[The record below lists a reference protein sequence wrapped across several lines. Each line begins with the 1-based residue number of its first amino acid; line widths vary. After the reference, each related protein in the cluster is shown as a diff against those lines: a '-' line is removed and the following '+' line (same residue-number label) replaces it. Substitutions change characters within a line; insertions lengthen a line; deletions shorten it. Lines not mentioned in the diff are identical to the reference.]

1 MSTRLQE
8 QIDLITDTLEKS
20 PESGASCL
28 LESMSPAEISHVI
41 ESLPRN
47 LRSPLWLQLPR
58 LKKGEVLLE
67 LQGEL
72 RRSLIKQTDE
82 QELIACLS
90 VMQMDEIA
98 DLDDDLPMSVVSAM
112 VKAMDVH
119 RRERYEQVKLYPDDV
134 AGGLMDVDATAVR
147 GDVSFNAVFR
157 YLRRLR
163 QREGSLPEHLD
174 SLMVIDRH
182 NRFMGTLPLSHIVSY
197 DASTTVSDVM
207 VSDVVGITPLT
218 SALEVA
224 RIFEDQ
230 DLLSAPVIDDKGNLL
245 GRITVDDVINV
256 MRDRADR
263 EILGRAG
270 LDQHEDMFAPVINSS
285 IRRAVWLGINLL
297 TAFLAAWVI
306 GLFEGSIEKMVAL
319 AVLMP
324 VVASMGGVAGSQTLT
339 LVTRGM
345 ALDQIGRRNIWK
357 LAAHELT
364 IGGFNG
370 LFWAGVVAVVAYYW
384 FNDLMLGMVFGAA
397 MLIVIFIG
405 ALAGTFI
412 PLILKWMG
420 IDPALAGGVVLTT
433 ATDAIGFFAF
443 LGLATVMLF

>member
-8 QIDLITDTLEKS
+8 QVDLITDTLEKS

-28 LESMSPAEISHVI
+28 LESMSPAEISRVI
-41 ESLPRN
+41 ESLPWD

-72 RRSLIKQTDE
+72 RRGLIKQTDE

-197 DASTTVSDVM
+197 DFSTTVSDVM
-207 VSDVVGITPLT
+207 ICDVVGITPLT

-230 DLLSAPVIDDKGNLL
+230 DLLSAPVIDDKGYLL

-256 MRDRADR
+256 MRDQADR

-370 LFWAGVVAVVAYYW
+370 IFWAGVVAAIAYYW

-397 MLIVIFIG
+397 MLIVIFTG

-420 IDPALAGGVVLTT
+420 VDPALAGGVVLTT

>member
-1 MSTRLQE
+1 MGKRLQE
-8 QIDLITDTLEKS
+8 QVDLITDALEKN
-20 PESGASCL
+20 PESGATSL
-28 LESMSPAEISHVI
+28 LESMSPAEISRVI
-41 ESLPRN
+41 ESLPGD

-58 LKKGEVLLE
+58 VKKGEVLLE

-98 DLDDDLPMSVVSAM
+98 DLDDDLPMSVVNAM
-112 VKAMDVH
+112 VKAMDIH
-119 RRERYEQVKLYPDDV
+119 LRERYEQVKLYPDDV

-147 GDVSFNAVFR
+147 GDVSFKAVLR
-157 YLRRLR
+157 YLRLLR
-163 QREGSLPEHLD
+163 QREGTLPEHLD

-182 NRFMGTLPLSHIVSY
+182 NRLMGTLPLSHLVSY
-197 DASTTVSDVM
+197 DISTTVSDVM
-207 VSDVVGITPLT
+207 TRNVTGITPLT
-218 SALEVA
+218 SAHEVA

-230 DLLSAPVIDDKGNLL
+230 DLLSSPVIDDKGHLV

-256 MRDRADR
+256 IRDQADR

-270 LDQHEDMFAPVINSS
+270 LDQHEDMFAPVINGSV
-285 IRRAVWLGINLL
+285 RRALWLGINLL

-339 LVTRGM
+339 LVTRGI

-357 LAAHELT
+357 LAVHELT
-364 IGGFNG
+364 IGGLNG
-370 LFWAGVVAVVAYYW
+370 IFWAGVVATIVYYW

-397 MLIVIFIG
+397 MLIVIFTG
-405 ALAGTFI
+405 ALVGTFI
-412 PLILKWMG
+412 PLTLKRMG

>member
-8 QIDLITDTLEKS
+8 QVDLITDSLEKS
-20 PESGASCL
+20 PESGASCFL
-28 LESMSPAEISHVI
+28 VFMSPPEISRVI
-41 ESLPRN
+41 ESLPGD

-67 LQGEL
+67 LKGEL

-98 DLDDDLPMSVVSAM
+98 DLDDDLPMSVVNAM
-112 VKAMDVH
+112 VSAMDVH
-119 RRERYEQVKLYPDDV
+119 RRERYERVKLYPDDV

-147 GDVSFNAVFR
+147 GDVTFKAVLR

-182 NRFMGTLPLSHIVSY
+182 NRYMGILPLSHLVSY
-197 DASTTVSDVM
+197 DLSTTVSDVM
-207 VSDVVGITPLT
+207 LRDVVGITPLT
-218 SALEVA
+218 PNVEVA
-224 RIFEDQ
+224 RIFEDH
-230 DLLSAPVIDDKGNLL
+230 DLMSAPVMDDKGYLL

-256 MRDRADR
+256 MRDQADR

-270 LDQHEDMFAPVINSS
+270 LDQHEDMFAPVLNSS
-285 IRRAVWLGINLL
+285 VRRAVWLGINLL

-324 VVASMGGVAGSQTLT
+324 VVGGVAGSQTLT

-345 ALDQIGRRNIWK
+345 ALDQISRRNIWK

-364 IGGFNG
+364 IGALNG
-370 LFWAGVVAVVAYYW
+370 LFWAGVVAAIAYYW
-384 FNDLMLGMVFGAA
+384 FDDLMLGMVFGAA
-397 MLIVIFIG
+397 MLIVIFTG
-405 ALAGTFI
+405 ALVGTFI
-412 PLILKWMG
+412 PLILKRMG

-443 LGLATVMLF
+443 LGLATVMLL

>member
-8 QIDLITDTLEKS
+8 QVDLITDLLEKS

-28 LESMSPAEISHVI
+28 IESMSPAEIARVI
-41 ESLPRN
+41 ESLPGD
-47 LRSPLWLQLPR
+47 LRIPLWLQLPR
-58 LKKGEVLLE
+58 SKKGEVLLE

-82 QELIACLS
+82 KELIACLS

-98 DLDDDLPMSVVSAM
+98 DLDDDLPMSVVNAM

-147 GDVSFNAVFR
+147 GDVSFKAVLR

-174 SLMVIDRH
+174 SLMVVDRR
-182 NRFMGTLPLSHIVSY
+182 NRFMGILPLSHLVSLEL
-197 DASTTVSDVM
+197 STTVSDVM
-207 VSDVVGITPLT
+207 IRASAGITPLT
-218 SALEVA
+218 SAVDVA

-230 DLLSAPVIDDKGNLL
+230 DLLSAPVIDDQGYLV
-245 GRITVDDVINV
+245 GRITIDDVIDV
-256 MRDRADR
+256 MRDQADR

-270 LDQHEDMFAPVINSS
+270 LDRHEDMFAPVINSS
-285 IRRAVWLGINLL
+285 VRRAGWLGINLL

-306 GLFEGSIEKMVAL
+306 GFFEGAIERMVAL

-345 ALDQIGRRNIWK
+345 ALDQIGRRNIWN

-364 IGGFNG
+364 IGGLNG
-370 LFWAGVVAVVAYYW
+370 VFWAAVVAAIAYYW

-397 MLIVIFIG
+397 MLIVIFTG
-405 ALAGTFI
+405 ALVGTFI
-412 PLILKWMG
+412 PLILKRIG

>member
-1 MSTRLQE
+1 MSTRLNE
-8 QIDLITDTLEKS
+8 QVDLITDALEKS
-20 PESGASCL
+20 PESGATCL
-28 LESMSPAEISHVI
+28 VEPMSPAEIARVI
-41 ESLPRN
+41 ESLPGD

-67 LQGEL
+67 LQGGL
-72 RRSLIKQTDE
+72 RRRLIKQTDE

-147 GDVSFNAVFR
+147 GDVSFKAVLR

-182 NRFMGTLPLSHIVSY
+182 NSFMGTLPLSHLVSY
-197 DASTTVSDVM
+197 DLSTTVSDVM
-207 VSDVVGITPLT
+207 ARNVVGITPLT

-230 DLLSAPVIDDKGNLL
+230 DLLSAPVIDDKGYLV

-256 MRDRADR
+256 MRDQADR

-285 IRRAVWLGINLL
+285 VRRAVWLGINLL

-370 LFWAGVVAVVAYYW
+370 IFWAGVVAAIAYYW

-397 MLIVIFIG
+397 MLIVIFTG
-405 ALAGTFI
+405 ALVGTFI
-412 PLILKWMG
+412 PLILKRMG

>member
-8 QIDLITDTLEKS
+8 QVDLITDALEES

-28 LESMSPAEISHVI
+28 VESMSPAEISRVI
-41 ESLPRN
+41 ESLPGD

-67 LQGEL
+67 LQGGL
-72 RRSLIKQTDE
+72 RRRLIKQTDE

-98 DLDDDLPMSVVSAM
+98 DLDHDLPMSVVNAM
-112 VKAMDVH
+112 VKAMDIH
-119 RRERYEQVKLYPDDV
+119 RRERYEQIKLYPDDV

-147 GDVSFNAVFR
+147 GDVSFKAVLRF
-157 YLRRLR
+157 LRRLR

-182 NRFMGTLPLSHIVSY
+182 NRFMGTLPLSHLVSY
-197 DASTTVSDVM
+197 DLSTTVSDVM
-207 VSDVVGITPLT
+207 ARNVVGITPLT

-230 DLLSAPVIDDKGNLL
+230 DLLSAPVIDDKGYLV

-256 MRDRADR
+256 MRDQADR

-285 IRRAVWLGINLL
+285 VRRAVWLGINLL

-370 LFWAGVVAVVAYYW
+370 IFWAGVVAAIAYYW

-397 MLIVIFIG
+397 MLIVIFTG
-405 ALAGTFI
+405 ALVGTFI
-412 PLILKWMG
+412 PLILKRIG

-443 LGLATVMLF
+443 LGLATIMLF

>member
-197 DASTTVSDVM
+197 DSSTTVSDVM

>member
-1 MSTRLQE
+1 MSKRLQE
-8 QIDLITDTLEKS
+8 QVNLISDTLEKNS
-20 PESGASCL
+20 DSSVSGF
-28 LESMSPAEISHVI
+28 LESMSPSEISRVI
-41 ESLPRN
+41 ESLPLD
-47 LRSPLWLQLPR
+47 LRGPLWRQVTL

-67 LQGEL
+67 LQGIL
-72 RRSLIKQTDE
+72 RSSLIKQTDE

-98 DLDDDLPMSVVSAM
+98 DLDDYLPMSVVSAM
-112 VKAMDVH
+112 VKTMDIQ

-147 GDVSFNAVFR
+147 GDVSFSAVFR

-182 NRFMGTLPLSHIVSY
+182 NRFMGTLPLSNLVSY
-197 DASTTVSDVM
+197 DTSTTVSDVM
-207 VSDVVGITPLT
+207 ICNVVGITPLT
-218 SALEVA
+218 SALEVT

-230 DLLSAPVIDDKGNLL
+230 DLLSAPVIDDKGYLV

-256 MRDRADR
+256 IRDQADR
-263 EILGRAG
+263 EVLGRAG

-285 IRRAVWLGINLL
+285 LRRAIWLGINLL

-345 ALDQIGRRNIWK
+345 ALDQISRRNIWK
-357 LAAHELT
+357 LAAHELA

-370 LFWAGVVAVVAYYW
+370 VFWAAVVAVVAYYW
-384 FNDLMLGMVFGAA
+384 FNDLMLGLVFGAA

-405 ALAGTFI
+405 ALVGTFI
-412 PLILKWMG
+412 PLILKRIG
-420 IDPALAGGVVLTT
+420 VDPALAGGVVLTT

>member
-8 QIDLITDTLEKS
+8 QVDLITDSLEKS
-20 PESGASCL
+20 PESGASCF
-28 LESMSPAEISHVI
+28 LEFMSPAEISRVI
-41 ESLPRN
+41 ESLPGDLRN
-47 LRSPLWLQLPR
+47 PLWLQLPR

-67 LQGEL
+67 LKGEL

-98 DLDDDLPMSVVSAM
+98 DLDDDLPMSVVNAM
-112 VKAMDVH
+112 VTAMDVH
-119 RRERYEQVKLYPDDV
+119 RRERYEQVKQYPDDV

-147 GDVSFNAVFR
+147 ADVTFKAVLR
-157 YLRRLR
+157 YLRRMR

-182 NRFMGTLPLSHIVSY
+182 NRFMGILPLSYLVSY
-197 DASTTVSDVM
+197 DLSTTVSDVM
-207 VSDVVGITPLT
+207 SRDVVGITPLT
-218 SALEVA
+218 PDVEVA
-224 RIFEDQ
+224 RIFEDH
-230 DLLSAPVIDDKGNLL
+230 DLLSAPVMDDKGYLV

-256 MRDRADR
+256 MRDQADR

-285 IRRAVWLGINLL
+285 VRRALWLGINLL

-345 ALDQIGRRNIWK
+345 ALDQISRRNIWK

-364 IGGFNG
+364 IGALNG
-370 LFWAGVVAVVAYYW
+370 LFWAGVVASIAYYW

-397 MLIVIFIG
+397 MLIVIFTG
-405 ALAGTFI
+405 ALVGTFI
-412 PLILKWMG
+412 PLILKRMG
-420 IDPALAGGVVLTT
+420 IDPALASGVVLTT

>member
-1 MSTRLQE
+1 MSTRLNE
-8 QIDLITDTLEKS
+8 QVDLITDALEKS
-20 PESGASCL
+20 PESGATCL
-28 LESMSPAEISHVI
+28 VEPMSPAEIARVI
-41 ESLPRN
+41 ESLPGD

-67 LQGEL
+67 LQGGL
-72 RRSLIKQTDE
+72 RRRLIKQTDE

-98 DLDDDLPMSVVSAM
+98 DLDNDLPMSVVSAM
-112 VKAMDVH
+112 VNAMDVH

-147 GDVSFNAVFR
+147 GDVSFKAVLR

-182 NRFMGTLPLSHIVSY
+182 NSFMGTLPLSHLVSY
-197 DASTTVSDVM
+197 DLSTTVSDVM
-207 VSDVVGITPLT
+207 TRNVVGITPLT

-230 DLLSAPVIDDKGNLL
+230 DLLSAPVIDDKGYLV

-256 MRDRADR
+256 MRDQADR

-285 IRRAVWLGINLL
+285 VRRAVWLGINLL

-370 LFWAGVVAVVAYYW
+370 IFWAGVVAAIAYYW

-397 MLIVIFIG
+397 MLIVIFTG
-405 ALAGTFI
+405 ALVGTFI
-412 PLILKWMG
+412 PLILKRMG

>member
-1 MSTRLQE
+1 MATA
-8 QIDLITDTLEKS
+8 T
-20 PESGASCL
+20 A
-28 LESMSPAEISHVI
+28 
-41 ESLPRN
+41 
-47 LRSPLWLQLPR
+47 

-197 DASTTVSDVM
+197 DFSTTVSDVM
-207 VSDVVGITPLT
+207 ICDVVGITPLT

-230 DLLSAPVIDDKGNLL
+230 DLLSAPVIDDKGYLL

-256 MRDRADR
+256 MRDQADR

-370 LFWAGVVAVVAYYW
+370 IFWAGVVAAIAYYW

-397 MLIVIFIG
+397 MLIVIFTG

>member
-8 QIDLITDTLEKS
+8 QVDLITDTLEKS

-28 LESMSPAEISHVI
+28 LESMSPAEISRVI
-41 ESLPRN
+41 ESLPWD

-197 DASTTVSDVM
+197 DFSTTVSDVM
-207 VSDVVGITPLT
+207 ICDVVGITPLT

-230 DLLSAPVIDDKGNLL
+230 DLLSAPVIDDKGYLL

-256 MRDRADR
+256 MRDQADR

-370 LFWAGVVAVVAYYW
+370 IFWAGVVAAIAYYW

-397 MLIVIFIG
+397 MLIVIFTG

-443 LGLATVMLF
+443 LGLATIMLF

>member
-8 QIDLITDTLEKS
+8 QVDLITDALEKS
-20 PESGASCL
+20 PESGATSL
-28 LESMSPAEISHVI
+28 LKSMSPAGISRVI
-41 ESLPRN
+41 ESLPGD

-58 LKKGEVLLE
+58 VKKGEVLLE

-72 RRSLIKQTDE
+72 RRNLIKQTDE
-82 QELIACLS
+82 KELVACLS

-98 DLDDDLPMSVVSAM
+98 DLDDDLPISVVDAM
-112 VKAMDVH
+112 VKTMDIH
-119 RRERYEQVKLYPDDV
+119 LRERYEQVRLYPDDV

-147 GDVSFNAVFR
+147 GDVSFKAVFR

-182 NRFMGTLPLSHIVSY
+182 NHLMGTLPLSDLVSY
-197 DASTTVSDVM
+197 DISTTVSDVM
-207 VSDVVGITPLT
+207 TSNVVGITPLT
-218 SALEVA
+218 SANEVA

-230 DLLSAPVIDDKGNLL
+230 DLLSSPVIDDKGHLM

-256 MRDRADR
+256 MRDQADR
-263 EILGRAG
+263 EILRRAG

-285 IRRAVWLGINLL
+285 VRRALWLGINLL

-339 LVTRGM
+339 LVTRGI

-357 LAAHELT
+357 LALHELT
-364 IGGFNG
+364 IGGLNG
-370 LFWAGVVAVVAYYW
+370 LFWAGVVAIIAYYW
-384 FNDLMLGMVFGAA
+384 FNDLMLGLVFGAA
-397 MLIVIFIG
+397 MLIVIFTG
-405 ALAGTFI
+405 ALVGTFI
-412 PLILKWMG
+412 PLILKRMG

>member
-1 MSTRLQE
+1 MSKLLQE
-8 QIDLITDTLEKS
+8 QVILISDTLEKNS
-20 PESGASCL
+20 DSSVSGF
-28 LESMSPAEISHVI
+28 LESMSPAEISRVI
-41 ESLPRN
+41 ESLPLD
-47 LRSPLWLQLPR
+47 LRGPLWRQVTL

-67 LQGEL
+67 LQGIL
-72 RRSLIKQTDE
+72 RSSLIKQTDE

-98 DLDDDLPMSVVSAM
+98 DLDDYLPMSVVSAM
-112 VKAMDVH
+112 VKTMDIQ

-147 GDVSFNAVFR
+147 GDVSFSAVFR

-182 NRFMGTLPLSHIVSY
+182 NRFMGTLPLSNLVSY
-197 DASTTVSDVM
+197 DTSTTVSDVM
-207 VSDVVGITPLT
+207 ICNVVGITPLT
-218 SALEVA
+218 SALEVT

-230 DLLSAPVIDDKGNLL
+230 DLLSAPVIDDKGYLV

-256 MRDRADR
+256 IRDQADR
-263 EILGRAG
+263 EVLGRAG

-285 IRRAVWLGINLL
+285 LRRAIWLGINLL

-345 ALDQIGRRNIWK
+345 ALDQISRRNIWK
-357 LAAHELT
+357 LAAHELA

-370 LFWAGVVAVVAYYW
+370 VFWAAVVAVVAYYW
-384 FNDLMLGMVFGAA
+384 FNDLMLGLVFGAA

-405 ALAGTFI
+405 ALVGTFI
-412 PLILKWMG
+412 PLILKRIG
-420 IDPALAGGVVLTT
+420 VDPALAGGVVLTT

>member
-8 QIDLITDTLEKS
+8 QVDLITDTLEKS

-28 LESMSPAEISHVI
+28 LESMSPAEISRVI
-41 ESLPRN
+41 ESLPWD

-72 RRSLIKQTDE
+72 RRGLIKQTDE

-197 DASTTVSDVM
+197 DFSTTVSDVM
-207 VSDVVGITPLT
+207 ICDVVGITPLT

-230 DLLSAPVIDDKGNLL
+230 DLLSAPVIDDKGYLL

-256 MRDRADR
+256 MRDQADR

-370 LFWAGVVAVVAYYW
+370 IFWAGVVAAIAYYW

-397 MLIVIFIG
+397 MLIVIFTG

>member
-8 QIDLITDTLEKS
+8 QIDLITDALEKE
-20 PESGASCL
+20 PENGVSHL
-28 LESMSPAEISHVI
+28 LDPMSPAEISHVI
-41 ESLPRN
+41 ESLPWG
-47 LRSPLWLQLPR
+47 LRSPLWQQLPR

-72 RRSLIKQTDE
+72 RRSLIKQTSD

-112 VKAMDVH
+112 VETMDIH

-147 GDVSFNAVFR
+147 GDVSFSAVLR
-157 YLRRLR
+157 YLRRQR
-163 QREGSLPEHLD
+163 QREGALPEHLD

-182 NRFMGTLPLSHIVSY
+182 NHFMGTLPLSHLVSY
-197 DASTTVSDVM
+197 DVSTTVSDVM
-207 VSDVVGITPLT
+207 ICDVVGITPLT
-218 SALEVA
+218 SAIEVA
-224 RIFEDQ
+224 RIFEDK
-230 DLLSAPVIDDKGNLL
+230 DLLSAPVIDDNGYLV

-256 MRDRADR
+256 IRDQADR

-270 LDQHEDMFAPVINSS
+270 LDYHEDMFAPVINSS
-285 IRRAVWLGINLL
+285 VRRAVWLGINLL
-297 TAFLAAWVI
+297 TAFMAAWVI

-345 ALDQIGRRNIWK
+345 ALDQISRRNIWK
-357 LAAHELT
+357 LAMHELT
-364 IGGFNG
+364 IGGLNG
-370 LFWAGVVAVVAYYW
+370 MFWASVVAAIAYYW
-384 FNDLMLGMVFGAA
+384 FNDLMLGMVFGTA
-397 MLIVIFIG
+397 MLIVILTG
-405 ALAGTFI
+405 ALVGAFI
-412 PLILKWMG
+412 PLILKRIG

-443 LGLATVMLF
+443 LGLATVLLF

>member
-1 MSTRLQE
+1 
-8 QIDLITDTLEKS
+8 
-20 PESGASCL
+20 
-28 LESMSPAEISHVI
+28 
-41 ESLPRN
+41 
-47 LRSPLWLQLPR
+47 
-58 LKKGEVLLE
+58 VLLE
-67 LQGEL
+67 LQGIL
-72 RRSLIKQTDE
+72 RSSLIKQTDE

-98 DLDDDLPMSVVSAM
+98 DLDDYLPMSVVSAM
-112 VKAMDVH
+112 VKTMDIQ

-147 GDVSFNAVFR
+147 GDVSFSAVFR

-182 NRFMGTLPLSHIVSY
+182 NRFMGTLPLSNLVSY
-197 DASTTVSDVM
+197 DTSTTVSDVM
-207 VSDVVGITPLT
+207 ICNVVGITPLT
-218 SALEVA
+218 SALEVT

-230 DLLSAPVIDDKGNLL
+230 DLLSAPVIDDKGYLV

-256 MRDRADR
+256 IRDQADR
-263 EILGRAG
+263 EVLGRAG

-285 IRRAVWLGINLL
+285 LRRAIWLGINLL

-345 ALDQIGRRNIWK
+345 ALDQISRRNIWK
-357 LAAHELT
+357 LAAHELA

-370 LFWAGVVAVVAYYW
+370 VFWAAVVAVVAYYW
-384 FNDLMLGMVFGAA
+384 FNDLMLGLVFGAA

-405 ALAGTFI
+405 ALVGTFI
-412 PLILKWMG
+412 PLILKRIG
-420 IDPALAGGVVLTT
+420 VDPALAGGVVLTT

>member
-1 MSTRLQE
+1 
-8 QIDLITDTLEKS
+8 
-20 PESGASCL
+20 
-28 LESMSPAEISHVI
+28 
-41 ESLPRN
+41 
-47 LRSPLWLQLPR
+47 
-58 LKKGEVLLE
+58 
-67 LQGEL
+67 
-72 RRSLIKQTDE
+72 
-82 QELIACLS
+82 
-90 VMQMDEIA
+90 MQMDEIA
-98 DLDDDLPMSVVSAM
+98 DLDDDLPMSVVDAM
-112 VKAMDVH
+112 VKTMDIH
-119 RRERYEQVKLYPDDV
+119 LRERYEQVRLYPDDV

-147 GDVSFNAVFR
+147 GDVSLKAALR

-174 SLMVIDRH
+174 SLMIIDRH
-182 NRFMGTLPLSHIVSY
+182 NHLMGTLPLSDLVSY
-197 DASTTVSDVM
+197 DISTTVSEVM
-207 VSDVVGITPLT
+207 TRNIVGITPLT
-218 SALEVA
+218 SAHEVA

-230 DLLSAPVIDDKGNLL
+230 DLLSSPVIDDKGHLV

-256 MRDRADR
+256 MRDQADR
-263 EILGRAG
+263 EILRRAG
-270 LDQHEDMFAPVINSS
+270 LDQHEYMFAPVINSS
-285 IRRAVWLGINLL
+285 VRRALWLGINLL

-339 LVTRGM
+339 LVTRGI

-357 LAAHELT
+357 LAMHELT

-370 LFWAGVVAVVAYYW
+370 IFWAGVVATIAYFW

-397 MLIVIFIG
+397 MLIVIFTG
-405 ALAGTFI
+405 ALVGTFI
-412 PLILKWMG
+412 PLILKRMG

>member
-1 MSTRLQE
+1 MSKRLQE
-8 QIDLITDTLEKS
+8 QVNLISDTLEKNS
-20 PESGASCL
+20 DSSVSGF
-28 LESMSPAEISHVI
+28 LESMSPAEISRVI
-41 ESLPRN
+41 ESLPLD
-47 LRSPLWLQLPR
+47 LRGPLWRQVTL

-67 LQGEL
+67 LQGIL
-72 RRSLIKQTDE
+72 RSSLIKQTDE

-98 DLDDDLPMSVVSAM
+98 DLDDYLPMSVVSAM
-112 VKAMDVH
+112 VKTMDIQ

-147 GDVSFNAVFR
+147 GDVSFSAVFR

-182 NRFMGTLPLSHIVSY
+182 NRFMGTLPLSNLVSY
-197 DASTTVSDVM
+197 DTSTTVSDVM
-207 VSDVVGITPLT
+207 ICNVVGITPLT
-218 SALEVA
+218 SALEVT

-230 DLLSAPVIDDKGNLL
+230 DLLSAPVIDDKGYLV

-256 MRDRADR
+256 IRDQADR
-263 EILGRAG
+263 EVLGRAG

-285 IRRAVWLGINLL
+285 LRRAIWLGINLL

-345 ALDQIGRRNIWK
+345 ALDQISRRNIWK
-357 LAAHELT
+357 LAAHELA

-370 LFWAGVVAVVAYYW
+370 VFWAAVVAVVAYYW
-384 FNDLMLGMVFGAA
+384 FNDLMLGLVFGAA

-405 ALAGTFI
+405 ALVGTFI
-412 PLILKWMG
+412 PLILKRIG
-420 IDPALAGGVVLTT
+420 VDPALAGGVVLTT

>member
-8 QIDLITDTLEKS
+8 QVDLITDTLEKS
-20 PESGASCL
+20 ADNEVSGL

-41 ESLPRN
+41 EALPRN
-47 LRSPLWLQLPR
+47 LRSLLWLQVPL

-67 LQGEL
+67 LQGDL
-72 RRSLIKQTDE
+72 RRSLIKQTDD

-98 DLDDDLPMSVVSAM
+98 DLDDDLPMSVVNAM
-112 VKAMDVH
+112 VNAMDIH
-119 RRERYEQVKLYPDDV
+119 RRERYEQIKHYPDDV

-147 GDVSFNAVFR
+147 FDVSFKAVIRF
-157 YLRRLR
+157 LRRLR

-182 NRFMGTLPLSHIVSY
+182 NHFMGTLPLSHLVSY
-197 DASTTVSDVM
+197 DSSTTVSDVM
-207 VSDVVGITPLT
+207 TRDVAGITPLT

-230 DLLSAPVIDDKGNLL
+230 DLLSAPVIDDQGYLV

-256 MRDRADR
+256 MRDQADR

-285 IRRAVWLGINLL
+285 VRRAVWLGINLM

-345 ALDQIGRRNIWK
+345 ALDQVSRRNVWK

-370 LFWAGVVAVVAYYW
+370 IFWAGVVAAIVYFW
-384 FNDLMLGMVFGAA
+384 FDDLMLGLVFGAA
-397 MLIVIFIG
+397 MLIVIFVG
-405 ALAGTFI
+405 ALIGTFI
-412 PLILKWMG
+412 PLILKQMG

-443 LGLATVMLF
+443 LGLATVWLF

>member
-1 MSTRLQE
+1 MSKRLQE
-8 QIDLITDTLEKS
+8 QVNLITDMLEKNS
-20 PESGASCL
+20 DSSVSGF
-28 LESMSPAEISHVI
+28 LESMSPAEISRVM
-41 ESLPRN
+41 ESLPLD
-47 LRSPLWLQLPR
+47 LRRPFWEQVTL

-67 LQGEL
+67 LQGIL

-82 QELIACLS
+82 DELIACLS

-112 VKAMDVH
+112 VNTMDIQ
-119 RRERYEQVKLYPDDV
+119 RRERYEKVKLYPDDV

-147 GDVSFNAVFR
+147 GDVSFSAVFR

-182 NRFMGTLPLSHIVSY
+182 NRFMGTLPLSHLVSY

-207 VSDVVGITPLT
+207 ICNVVGITPLT
-218 SALEVA
+218 SALEVT

-230 DLLSAPVIDDKGNLL
+230 DLLSAPVIDDKGYLV

-256 MRDRADR
+256 IRDQADR
-263 EILGRAG
+263 EVLGRAG

-285 IRRAVWLGINLL
+285 LRRAIWLGINLL

-345 ALDQIGRRNIWK
+345 ALDQISRRNIWK
-357 LAAHELT
+357 LAAHELA

-370 LFWAGVVAVVAYYW
+370 VFWAGVVTMVAYYW
-384 FNDLMLGMVFGAA
+384 FNDLKLGLVFGSA
-397 MLIVIFIG
+397 MLIVIFTG
-405 ALAGTFI
+405 ALVGTFI
-412 PLILKWMG
+412 PLILKRIG
-420 IDPALAGGVVLTT
+420 VDPALAGGVVLTT

-443 LGLATVMLF
+443 LGLATIMLF

>member
-1 MSTRLQE
+1 MITRLQE
-8 QIDLITDTLEKS
+8 QVDLITDTLEKS
-20 PESGASCL
+20 PASGVSGL
-28 LESMSPAEISHVI
+28 LEPMSPAEISHVI
-41 ESLPRN
+41 EALPLD
-47 LRSPLWLQLPR
+47 LRTPLWLQLPR
-58 LKKGEVLLE
+58 LSKGEVLLE

-112 VKAMDVH
+112 VKTMDIH
-119 RRERYEQVKLYPDDV
+119 RRERYEKVKLYPDDV

-147 GDVSFNAVFR
+147 GDVSFNAVLR

-182 NRFMGTLPLSHIVSY
+182 NHFMGTLPLSHLVSY
-197 DASTTVSDVM
+197 DVSTTVSDVM
-207 VSDVVGITPLT
+207 VCNVVGITPLT
-218 SALEVA
+218 SAFEVV

-230 DLLSAPVIDDKGNLL
+230 DLLSAPVIDAKGFLV

-256 MRDRADR
+256 IRDQADR

-285 IRRAVWLGINLL
+285 VRRAVWLGINLL

-339 LVTRGM
+339 LVTLGM
-345 ALDQIGRRNIWK
+345 ALDQISRRNIWK
-357 LAAHELT
+357 LAAHELA

-370 LFWAGVVAVVAYYW
+370 LFWAGVVAVIAYFW
-384 FNDLMLGMVFGAA
+384 FNDLMLGLVFGAA
-397 MLIVIFIG
+397 MLIVIFTG
-405 ALAGTFI
+405 ALVGTFI
-412 PLILKWMG
+412 PLILKRIG

-443 LGLATVMLF
+443 LGLATIMLF

>member
-20 PESGASCL
+20 PESGASYL
-28 LESMSPAEISHVI
+28 LESMSSAEISHVI

-197 DASTTVSDVM
+197 DSSTTVSDVM

-256 MRDRADR
+256 MRDQANR

>member
-1 MSTRLQE
+1 MGTRLQK
-8 QIDLITDTLEKS
+8 QIDLITDALEKS
-20 PESGASCL
+20 PDNGVSGL
-28 LESMSPAEISHVI
+28 LESMSPAEISRVI
-41 ESLPRN
+41 ESLPWDLRN
-47 LRSPLWLQLPR
+47 PLWLQLPR

-72 RRSLIKQTDE
+72 RRSLIKQTED

-112 VKAMDVH
+112 VQTMDIH
-119 RRERYEQVKLYPDDV
+119 RRERYEKVKLYPDDV

-147 GDVSFNAVFR
+147 GDVSFNAVLR
-157 YLRRLR
+157 YLRRQR

-182 NRFMGTLPLSHIVSY
+182 NHFMGTLPLSHLVSY
-197 DASTTVSDVM
+197 DVTTTVSDVM
-207 VSDVVGITPLT
+207 ISNVAGITPLT

-230 DLLSAPVIDDKGNLL
+230 DLLSAPVVDDKGYLV

-256 MRDRADR
+256 MRDQADR

-285 IRRAVWLGINLL
+285 LRRAIWLGINLL

-319 AVLMP
+319 AILMP

-345 ALDQIGRRNIWK
+345 ALDQISRRNMWK

-370 LFWAGVVAVVAYYW
+370 IFWAGVVATIAYYW
-384 FNDLMLGMVFGAA
+384 FNDLMLGLVFGAA
-397 MLIVIFIG
+397 MLIVIFTG
-405 ALAGTFI
+405 ALVGTFI
-412 PLILKWMG
+412 PLILKRMG

-443 LGLATVMLF
+443 LGLATIMLF

>member
-1 MSTRLQE
+1 MITRLQE
-8 QIDLITDTLEKS
+8 QVDLITDALEKS
-20 PESGASCL
+20 PESGATSL
-28 LESMSPAEISHVI
+28 LKSMSPAGISRVI
-41 ESLPRN
+41 ESLPGD

-58 LKKGEVLLE
+58 VKKGEVLLE

-72 RRSLIKQTDE
+72 RRNLIKQTDE
-82 QELIACLS
+82 KELVACLS

-98 DLDDDLPMSVVSAM
+98 DLDDDLPISVVDAM
-112 VKAMDVH
+112 VKTMDIH
-119 RRERYEQVKLYPDDV
+119 LRERYEQVRLYPDDV

-147 GDVSFNAVFR
+147 GDVSFKAVFR

-182 NRFMGTLPLSHIVSY
+182 NHLMGTLPLSDLVSY
-197 DASTTVSDVM
+197 DISTTVSDVM
-207 VSDVVGITPLT
+207 TSNVVGITPLT
-218 SALEVA
+218 SANEVA

-230 DLLSAPVIDDKGNLL
+230 DLLSSPVIDDKGHLM

-256 MRDRADR
+256 MRDQADR
-263 EILGRAG
+263 EILRRAG

-285 IRRAVWLGINLL
+285 VRRALWLGINLL

-339 LVTRGM
+339 LVTRGI

-357 LAAHELT
+357 LALHELT
-364 IGGFNG
+364 IGGLNG
-370 LFWAGVVAVVAYYW
+370 LFWAGVVAIIAYYW
-384 FNDLMLGMVFGAA
+384 FNDLMLGLVFGAA
-397 MLIVIFIG
+397 MLIVIFTG
-405 ALAGTFI
+405 ALVGTFI
-412 PLILKWMG
+412 PLILKRMG

>member
-8 QIDLITDTLEKS
+8 QVDLITDALEES

-28 LESMSPAEISHVI
+28 VESMSPAEISRVI
-41 ESLPRN
+41 ESLPGD

-58 LKKGEVLLE
+58 FKKGEVLLE
-67 LQGEL
+67 LQGGL

-98 DLDDDLPMSVVSAM
+98 DLDHDLPMSVVNAM
-112 VKAMDVH
+112 VKAMDIH
-119 RRERYEQVKLYPDDV
+119 RRERYEQIKLYPDDV

-147 GDVSFNAVFR
+147 GDVSFKAVLRF
-157 YLRRLR
+157 LRRLR

-182 NRFMGTLPLSHIVSY
+182 NRFMGTLPLSHLVSY
-197 DASTTVSDVM
+197 DLSTTVSDVM
-207 VSDVVGITPLT
+207 ARNVVGITPLT

-230 DLLSAPVIDDKGNLL
+230 DLLSAPVIDDKGYLV

-256 MRDRADR
+256 MRDQADR

-285 IRRAVWLGINLL
+285 VRRAVWLGINLL

-370 LFWAGVVAVVAYYW
+370 IFWAGVVAAIAYYW

-397 MLIVIFIG
+397 MLIVIFTG
-405 ALAGTFI
+405 ALVGTFI
-412 PLILKWMG
+412 PLILKRIG

-443 LGLATVMLF
+443 LGLATIMLF

>member
-1 MSTRLQE
+1 MSTRLNE
-8 QIDLITDTLEKS
+8 QVDLITDALEKS
-20 PESGASCL
+20 PENGATCL
-28 LESMSPAEISHVI
+28 VEPMSPAEIARVI
-41 ESLPRN
+41 ESLPGD

-67 LQGEL
+67 LQGGL
-72 RRSLIKQTDE
+72 RRRLIKQTDE

-147 GDVSFNAVFR
+147 GDVSFKAVLR

-182 NRFMGTLPLSHIVSY
+182 NSFMGTLPLSYLVSY
-197 DASTTVSDVM
+197 DLSTTVSDVM
-207 VSDVVGITPLT
+207 ARNVVGITPLT

-230 DLLSAPVIDDKGNLL
+230 DLLSAPVIDDKGYLV

-256 MRDRADR
+256 MRDQADR

-285 IRRAVWLGINLL
+285 VRRAVWLGINLL

-370 LFWAGVVAVVAYYW
+370 IFWAGVVAAIAYYW

-397 MLIVIFIG
+397 MLIVIFTG
-405 ALAGTFI
+405 ALVGTFI
-412 PLILKWMG
+412 PLILKRMG

>member
-1 MSTRLQE
+1 MSKRLQE
-8 QIDLITDTLEKS
+8 QVNLISDTLEKNS
-20 PESGASCL
+20 DSSVSGF
-28 LESMSPAEISHVI
+28 LESMSPAEISRVI
-41 ESLPRN
+41 ESLPLD
-47 LRSPLWLQLPR
+47 LRGPLWRQVTL

-67 LQGEL
+67 LQGIL
-72 RRSLIKQTDE
+72 RSSLIKQTDE

-98 DLDDDLPMSVVSAM
+98 DLDDYLPMSVVSAM
-112 VKAMDVH
+112 VKTMDIQ

-147 GDVSFNAVFR
+147 GDVSFSAVFR

-182 NRFMGTLPLSHIVSY
+182 NRFMGTLPLSYLVSY

-207 VSDVVGITPLT
+207 ICNVVGITPLT
-218 SALEVA
+218 SALEVT

-230 DLLSAPVIDDKGNLL
+230 DLLSAPVIDDKGYLV

-256 MRDRADR
+256 IRDQADR
-263 EILGRAG
+263 EVLGRAG

-285 IRRAVWLGINLL
+285 LRRAIWLGINLL

-345 ALDQIGRRNIWK
+345 ALDQISRRNIWK
-357 LAAHELT
+357 LAAHELA

-370 LFWAGVVAVVAYYW
+370 VFWAAVVAVVAYYW
-384 FNDLMLGMVFGAA
+384 FNDLMLGLVFGAA

-405 ALAGTFI
+405 ALVGTFI
-412 PLILKWMG
+412 PLILKRIG
-420 IDPALAGGVVLTT
+420 VDPALAGGVVLTT

>member
-1 MSTRLQE
+1 MGKRLQE
-8 QIDLITDTLEKS
+8 LVDLITDALEKN
-20 PESGASCL
+20 PESGATSL
-28 LESMSPAEISHVI
+28 LESMSPAEISRVI
-41 ESLPRN
+41 ESLPGD
-47 LRSPLWLQLPR
+47 LRSSLWLQLPR
-58 LKKGEVLLE
+58 VKKGEVLLE

-98 DLDDDLPMSVVSAM
+98 DLDDDLPMSVVNAM
-112 VKAMDVH
+112 VKAMDIH
-119 RRERYEQVKLYPDDV
+119 LRERYEQVKLYPDDV

-147 GDVSFNAVFR
+147 GDVSFKAVLR
-157 YLRRLR
+157 YLRLLR
-163 QREGSLPEHLD
+163 QREGTLPEHLD

-182 NRFMGTLPLSHIVSY
+182 NRLMGTLPLSHLVSY
-197 DASTTVSDVM
+197 DISTTVSDVM
-207 VSDVVGITPLT
+207 TRNVTGITPLT
-218 SALEVA
+218 SAHEVA

-230 DLLSAPVIDDKGNLL
+230 DLLSSPVIDDKGYLV

-256 MRDRADR
+256 IRDQADR

-270 LDQHEDMFAPVINSS
+270 LDQHEDMFAPVINGSV
-285 IRRAVWLGINLL
+285 RRALWLGINLL

-339 LVTRGM
+339 LVTRGI

-357 LAAHELT
+357 LAVHELT
-364 IGGFNG
+364 IGGLNG
-370 LFWAGVVAVVAYYW
+370 IFWAGVVATIAYYW

-397 MLIVIFIG
+397 MLIVIFTG
-405 ALAGTFI
+405 ALVGTFI
-412 PLILKWMG
+412 PLALKRMG

>member
-8 QIDLITDTLEKS
+8 QVDLITDALEKS
-20 PESGASCL
+20 PESGATCL
-28 LESMSPAEISHVI
+28 VEPMSPAEIARVI
-41 ESLPRN
+41 ESLPGD

-58 LKKGEVLLE
+58 FKKGEVLLE
-67 LQGEL
+67 LQGGL

-112 VKAMDVH
+112 VKAMDIH
-119 RRERYEQVKLYPDDV
+119 RRERYEQIKLYPDDV

-147 GDVSFNAVFR
+147 GDVSFKAVLRF
-157 YLRRLR
+157 LRRLR

-182 NRFMGTLPLSHIVSY
+182 NRFMGTLPLSHLVSY
-197 DASTTVSDVM
+197 DLSTTVSDVM
-207 VSDVVGITPLT
+207 ARNVVGITPLT

-230 DLLSAPVIDDKGNLL
+230 DLLSAPVIDDKGYLV

-256 MRDRADR
+256 MRDQADR

-285 IRRAVWLGINLL
+285 VRRAVWLGINLL

-370 LFWAGVVAVVAYYW
+370 IFWAGVVAAIAYYW

-397 MLIVIFIG
+397 MLIVIFTG
-405 ALAGTFI
+405 ALVGTFI
-412 PLILKWMG
+412 PLILKRMG

>member
-197 DASTTVSDVM
+197 DSSTTVSDVM

-256 MRDRADR
+256 MRDQADR

-397 MLIVIFIG
+397 ILIVIFTG

-420 IDPALAGGVVLTT
+420 FDPALAGGVVLTT

>member
-1 MSTRLQE
+1 MSKRLQE
-8 QIDLITDTLEKS
+8 QVNLISDTLEKNS
-20 PESGASCL
+20 DSSVSGF
-28 LESMSPAEISHVI
+28 LESMSPAEISRVI
-41 ESLPRN
+41 ESLPLD
-47 LRSPLWLQLPR
+47 LRGPLWRQVTL

-67 LQGEL
+67 LQGIL
-72 RRSLIKQTDE
+72 RSSLIKQTDE

-98 DLDDDLPMSVVSAM
+98 DLDDYLPMSVVSAM
-112 VKAMDVH
+112 VKTMDIQ

-134 AGGLMDVDATAVR
+134 AGGLMDVDAAAVR
-147 GDVSFNAVFR
+147 GDVSFSAVFR

-182 NRFMGTLPLSHIVSY
+182 NRFMGTLPLSNLVSY
-197 DASTTVSDVM
+197 DTSTTVSDVM
-207 VSDVVGITPLT
+207 ICNVVGITPLT
-218 SALEVA
+218 SALEVT

-230 DLLSAPVIDDKGNLL
+230 DLLSAPVIDDKGYLV

-256 MRDRADR
+256 IRDQADR
-263 EILGRAG
+263 EVLGRAG

-285 IRRAVWLGINLL
+285 LRRAIWLGINLL

-345 ALDQIGRRNIWK
+345 ALDQISRRNIWK
-357 LAAHELT
+357 LAAHELA

-370 LFWAGVVAVVAYYW
+370 VFWAAVVAVVAYYW
-384 FNDLMLGMVFGAA
+384 FNDLMLGLVFGAA

-405 ALAGTFI
+405 ALVGTFI
-412 PLILKWMG
+412 PLILKRIG
-420 IDPALAGGVVLTT
+420 VDPALAGGVVLTT

>member
-1 MSTRLQE
+1 MSKRLQE
-8 QIDLITDTLEKS
+8 QVDLITDALEKS
-20 PESGASCL
+20 PKSGVAGL
-28 LESMSPAEISHVI
+28 LESMSPAEISRVI
-41 ESLPRN
+41 ESLPRD
-47 LRSPLWLQLPR
+47 LRSLLWRQLPR
-58 LKKGEVLLE
+58 IKKGEVLLE
-67 LQGEL
+67 LQGDL

-82 QELIACLS
+82 KELIACLS

-112 VKAMDVH
+112 VQTMDIH
-119 RRERYEQVKLYPDDV
+119 RRQRYEQVKLYPDDV

-147 GDVSFNAVFR
+147 GDVSFNAVLR

-182 NRFMGTLPLSHIVSY
+182 NHFMGILPLSYLVSY
-197 DASTTVSDVM
+197 DFSTTVSDVM
-207 VSDVVGITPLT
+207 SCDVVGITPLT

-230 DLLSAPVIDDKGNLL
+230 DLLSAPVIDDKGYLV

-256 MRDRADR
+256 IRDRADR

-285 IRRAVWLGINLL
+285 LRRAIWLGINLM

-306 GLFEGSIEKMVAL
+306 ALFGGSIEKMVAL

-324 VVASMGGVAGSQTLT
+324 VVASMGGVAGIQTLT

-345 ALDQIGRRNIWK
+345 ALDQISRRNIWK
-357 LAAHELT
+357 LAAHELI
-364 IGGFNG
+364 IGCFNG
-370 LFWAGVVAVVAYYW
+370 LFWAVVVAAVAYYW
-384 FNDLMLGMVFGAA
+384 FNDLMLGLVFGAA
-397 MLIVIFIG
+397 MLIVIFTG

-412 PLILKWMG
+412 PLILKRIG
-420 IDPALAGGVVLTT
+420 VDPALAGGVVLTT

-443 LGLATVMLF
+443 LGLATILLF

>member
-8 QIDLITDTLEKS
+8 QVDLISDALEKS
-20 PESGASCL
+20 PESGATSL
-28 LESMSPAEISHVI
+28 LKSMTPAGISRVI
-41 ESLPRN
+41 ESLPGD

-58 LKKGEVLLE
+58 EKKGEVLLE

-98 DLDDDLPMSVVSAM
+98 DLDDDLPMSVVDAM
-112 VKAMDVH
+112 VKTMDIH
-119 RRERYEQVKLYPDDV
+119 LRERYEQVRLYPDDV

-147 GDVSFNAVFR
+147 GDVSLKAALR

-174 SLMVIDRH
+174 SLMIIDRH
-182 NRFMGTLPLSHIVSY
+182 NHLMGTLPLSDLVSY
-197 DASTTVSDVM
+197 DVSTTVSEVM
-207 VSDVVGITPLT
+207 TRNIVGITPLT
-218 SALEVA
+218 SAHEVA

-230 DLLSAPVIDDKGNLL
+230 DLLSSPVIDDKGHLV

-256 MRDRADR
+256 MRDQADR

-285 IRRAVWLGINLL
+285 VRRALWLGINLL

-324 VVASMGGVAGSQTLT
+324 VVASMGGVAGNQTLT
-339 LVTRGM
+339 LVTRGI

-357 LAAHELT
+357 LAVHELT

-370 LFWAGVVAVVAYYW
+370 IFWAGVVATIAYYW
-384 FNDLMLGMVFGAA
+384 FNDLMLGLVFGAA
-397 MLIVIFIG
+397 MLIVIFTG
-405 ALAGTFI
+405 ALVGTFI
-412 PLILKWMG
+412 PLILKRMG

-443 LGLATVMLF
+443 LGLATIMLF

>member
-1 MSTRLQE
+1 LQG
-8 QIDLITDTLEKS
+8 I
-20 PESGASCL
+20 
-28 LESMSPAEISHVI
+28 
-41 ESLPRN
+41 
-47 LRSPLWLQLPR
+47 LRS
-58 LKKGEVLLE
+58 
-67 LQGEL
+67 
-72 RRSLIKQTDE
+72 SLIKQTDE

-98 DLDDDLPMSVVSAM
+98 DLDDYLPMSVVSAM
-112 VKAMDVH
+112 VKTMDIQ

-147 GDVSFNAVFR
+147 GDVSFSAVFR

-182 NRFMGTLPLSHIVSY
+182 NRFMGTLPLSNLVSY
-197 DASTTVSDVM
+197 DTSTTVSDVM
-207 VSDVVGITPLT
+207 ICNVVGITPLT
-218 SALEVA
+218 SALEVT

-230 DLLSAPVIDDKGNLL
+230 DLLSAPVIDDKGYLV

-256 MRDRADR
+256 IRDQADR
-263 EILGRAG
+263 EVLGRAG

-285 IRRAVWLGINLL
+285 LRRAIWLGINLL

-345 ALDQIGRRNIWK
+345 ALDQISRRNIWK
-357 LAAHELT
+357 LAAHELA

-370 LFWAGVVAVVAYYW
+370 VFWAAVVAVVAYYW
-384 FNDLMLGMVFGAA
+384 FNDLMLGLVFGAA

-405 ALAGTFI
+405 ALVGTFI
-412 PLILKWMG
+412 PLILKRIG
-420 IDPALAGGVVLTT
+420 VDPALAGGVVLTT

>member
-1 MSTRLQE
+1 MSKRLQE
-8 QIDLITDTLEKS
+8 QVDLITDALENS
-20 PESGASCL
+20 PESGAKSL
-28 LESMSPAEISHVI
+28 LKSMSPAEIARVI
-41 ESLPRN
+41 ESLPGD

-58 LKKGEVLLE
+58 VIKGEVLLE

-98 DLDDDLPMSVVSAM
+98 DLDDDLPMSVVNAM

-147 GDVSFNAVFR
+147 GDVSFKAVLR

-182 NRFMGTLPLSHIVSY
+182 NRFMGTLPLSDLVSY
-197 DASTTVSDVM
+197 DISTIVSDVM
-207 VSDVVGITPLT
+207 TRNVTGITPLT
-218 SALEVA
+218 PAHEVA

-230 DLLSAPVIDDKGNLL
+230 DLLSSPVIDDKGHLV

-256 MRDRADR
+256 MRDQADH
-263 EILGRAG
+263 EILARAG
-270 LDQHEDMFAPVINSS
+270 LDQHEDMFAPVVNSS
-285 IRRAVWLGINLL
+285 VRRALWLGINLL

-306 GLFEGSIEKMVAL
+306 GLFEESIEKMVAL

-339 LVTRGM
+339 LVTRGI

-370 LFWAGVVAVVAYYW
+370 IFWAGVVATIAYYW

-397 MLIVIFIG
+397 MLIVIFTG
-405 ALAGTFI
+405 ALVGTFI
-412 PLILKWMG
+412 PLILKRMG